1 MRRAQRFAQLPTQT
15 HQASGQQPQGLPL
28 RRGHDAFHEKRIHEE
43 EEELIKEV
51 ALCASSGRCGRSLAA
66 GSLGI
71 LSLGIV
77 GKVNGQL
84 HALIVF
90 SQIPRFQKVSH
101 FLKERWY
108 DNMV

>member
-1 MRRAQRFAQLPTQT
+1 MPDGNAFEPYYHLGLGSTAGEGAGSEAGSRQGMRRAQRFAQLPTQT

-66 GSLGI
+66 AACWES
-71 LSLGIV
+71 
-77 GKVNGQL
+77 
-84 HALIVF
+84 
-90 SQIPRFQKVSH
+90 
-101 FLKERWY
+101 
-108 DNMV
+108 

>member
-51 ALCASSGRCGRSLAA
+51 LREHAYDLTFRQLKDSLAP
-66 GSLGI
+66 
-71 LSLGIV
+71 
-77 GKVNGQL
+77 Q
-84 HALIVF
+84 
-90 SQIPRFQKVSH
+90 
-101 FLKERWY
+101 RW
-108 DNMV
+108 